1 MWHSTQRRST
11 KRRLAAVFCRR
22 RRYNVEK
29 LAPTVMRIFESLQNV
44 ALTDKQKKINIFKF
58 KKETTKNEKGQ
69 VDPGPFKQKTFY
81 VRNLRICPWQAFPAL
96 SNFCT

>member
-1 MWHSTQRRST
+1 MWHSIQQRST

-58 KKETTKNEKGQ
+58 KKEPTKNEKRQ
-69 VDPGPFKQKTFY
+69 VDPGPLNKKLFTS
-81 VRNLRICPWQAFPAL
+81 VI
-96 SNFCT
+96 